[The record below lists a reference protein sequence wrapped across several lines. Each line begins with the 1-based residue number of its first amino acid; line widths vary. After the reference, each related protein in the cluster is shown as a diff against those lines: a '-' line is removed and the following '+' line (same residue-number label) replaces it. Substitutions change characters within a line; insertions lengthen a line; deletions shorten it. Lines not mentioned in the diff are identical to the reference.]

1 MTGRALDERLLEL
14 LDRWRDRRVAVR
26 VVSSSDELIAIF
38 VGTLRACVDEKHP
51 ALFWPVELEPGARD
65 RLERPGIYVHR
76 ELLSDVRIHVGDF
89 VVEYVQA
96 GVTTNVRRLGA
107 PARSTRS

>member
-1 MTGRALDERLLEL
+1 MDARLIEM
-14 LDRWRDRRVAVR
+14 LDRWRDEPVAVR
-26 VVSSSDELIAIF
+26 VVVDPGELVAVF
-38 VGTLRACVDEKHP
+38 VGILRARVDVKHP
-51 ALFWPVELEPGARD
+51 ALFWPVEPEKGAWD

-107 PARSTRS
+107 PVRSTRS

>member
-1 MTGRALDERLLEL
+1 MDDRLLEM
-14 LDRWRDRRVAVR
+14 LDRWRDGPVAVR
-26 VVSSSDELIAIF
+26 VVVDPDELVAVF
-38 VGTLRACVDEKHP
+38 VGTLRACVAEKHP
-51 ALFWPVELEPGARD
+51 ALFWPIEPEKGAWD